1 VFGLFLPL
9 SPGAVFSPYLFEA
22 TLADHASPILIS
34 LMACLLGIFLLMFV
48 ELFMGSDAPFSNIG
62 HVLLGLMYLGLPF
75 SLLVSIAFWHGDYAP
90 MRVFGLL
97 LLNWTNDT
105 MAYVVGSKI
114 GKTPFFTRISPNKTW
129 EGTLGGVFFTFVVA
143 TIFALWLPSFQ
154 PAEWLTMAAMVG
166 IFGTAGDLI
175 ESMLKRSIRVKDS
188 GSFLPGHGGF
198 LDRFDSFVFAL
209 PFVWFALML
218 LEG

>member
-1 VFGLFLPL
+1 
-9 SPGAVFSPYLFEA
+9 
-22 TLADHASPILIS
+22 
-34 LMACLLGIFLLMFV
+34 
-48 ELFMGSDAPFSNIG
+48 
-62 HVLLGLMYLGLPF
+62 
-75 SLLVSIAFWHGDYAP
+75 
-90 MRVFGLL
+90 
-97 LLNWTNDT
+97 
-105 MAYVVGSKI
+105 
-114 GKTPFFTRISPNKTW
+114 
-129 EGTLGGVFFTFVVA
+129 LGGVFFTFVVA